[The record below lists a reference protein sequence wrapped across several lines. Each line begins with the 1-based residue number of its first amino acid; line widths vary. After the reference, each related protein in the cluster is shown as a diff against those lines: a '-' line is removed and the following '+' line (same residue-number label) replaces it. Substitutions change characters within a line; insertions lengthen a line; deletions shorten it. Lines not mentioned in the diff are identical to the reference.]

1 MSRVARAEELVDGQD
16 GTHLFLQA
24 HDAGPFF
31 LEQAFVFLD
40 RVVVEQVFWQGEFL
54 SQGGGGGREVVR

>member
-1 MSRVARAEELVDGQD
+1 MSCLARVEEVEEGQD

-24 HDAGPFF
+24 HDAGPFL
-31 LEQAFVFLD
+31 LEQALIFLD
-40 RVVVEQVFWQGEFL
+40 RVGIEEVFWQGEFL